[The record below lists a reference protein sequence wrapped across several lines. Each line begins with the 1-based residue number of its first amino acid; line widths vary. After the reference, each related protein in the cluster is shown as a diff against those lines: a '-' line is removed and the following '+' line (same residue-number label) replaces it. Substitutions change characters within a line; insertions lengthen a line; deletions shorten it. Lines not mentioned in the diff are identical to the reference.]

1 MDRTGRRRPCRARP
15 GSGRGGRRAGPAR
28 ADGEDPTGAVRPAHD
43 RTGYLSRGAPAGSAG
58 GAGGRAGERL
68 QIDGYA
74 EISAV
79 CVDPGFRGQGL
90 ATGLMARLM
99 ALIRARGEVP
109 ILHVLASNH
118 NAISLYRTLGF
129 VVRREV
135 HLTVL
140 DCAAD

>member
-1 MDRTGRRRPCRARP
+1 M
-15 GSGRGGRRAGPAR
+15 
-28 ADGEDPTGAVRPAHD
+28 
-43 RTGYLSRGAPAGSAG
+43 
-58 GAGGRAGERL
+58 